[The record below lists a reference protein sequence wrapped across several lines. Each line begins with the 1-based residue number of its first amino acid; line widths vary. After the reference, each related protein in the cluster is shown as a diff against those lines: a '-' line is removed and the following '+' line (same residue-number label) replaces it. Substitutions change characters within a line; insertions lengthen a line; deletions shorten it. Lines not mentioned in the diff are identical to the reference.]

1 MMMRRGTNDSTQT
14 MDVYLNEIKGDAL
27 LTADEEKQLAVA
39 IAAGDRGARSKMI
52 RANLRL
58 VVKIAGDYQN
68 RGLSM
73 DDLVGEGNIGLL
85 RAVQQFDPAFGTR
98 FSTYAAYWIKQ
109 AIRHALATAAPTIRL
124 PAHMIGLLSRW
135 RKAERSLSRVLGRSI
150 EFHEVADE
158 LGLSEAQRRMVESAM
173 RARQVRQE
181 TASQEDEAWSP
192 EEAADTCPAPE
203 ASLEADEETQAM
215 RSRLAQLDEREQ
227 TILSLRFGLDGD
239 EPLTL
244 KEVGRRLGVTREW
257 VRKIEVRAVDK
268 LGRATRAAC
277 PVPARRY
284 ALAAV

>member
-1 MMMRRGTNDSTQT
+1 MMRRSTNDSTQT

-27 LTADEEKQLAVA
+27 LTAEEEKQLAVA
-39 IAAGDRGARSKMI
+39 IAEGDRGARSRMI

-68 RGLSM
+68 RGLTM

-109 AIRHALATAAPTIRL
+109 AIRHALANAAPTIRL
-124 PAHMIGLLSRW
+124 PAHMIGLLTRW
-135 RKAERSLSRVLGRSI
+135 RRAERSMSRVLGRSV

-158 LGLSEAQRRMVESAM
+158 LGLSDAQRRMVESAM
-173 RARQVRQE
+173 RSRQIRQE
-181 TASQEDEAWSP
+181 TASNEDEAWTP
-192 EEAADTCPAPE
+192 EEATDSCAPPD
-203 ASLEADEETQAM
+203 AALEADDEKQAM

-268 LGRATRAAC
+268 LGRATRAAS
-277 PVPARRY
+277 PIPARRY